1 MTNANFKKVAAS
13 RIVSLKFSV
22 ISKDSYTLVLPV
34 DKLFSCVLRTM
45 QLITFVYIATLKIIL
60 RIILSH
66 LFVSQEVV
74 LLAFVS

>member
-1 MTNANFKKVAAS
+1 MINANFKKVAAL
-13 RIVSLKFSV
+13 RIVSWKFSV
-22 ISKDSYTLVLPV
+22 ISKDSYTLTLPV

-45 QLITFVYIATLKIIL
+45 QLITLVYIATLKIL